1 LKKESASE
9 ISRVMIVSVQR
20 SQNISEFIQPER
32 LSSLSKLVR
41 VTVLVLKFIQRIKK
55 TETHDI
61 SMEDMNVAK
70 NLWYKEVQTKL
81 EEREKPG
88 STLE

>member
-1 LKKESASE
+1 
-9 ISRVMIVSVQR
+9 MTVSVQR

-88 STLE
+88 STSE